1 MEQLLQ
7 WDQDVFQLINGAW
20 RSPVLDFLAPL
31 WRDKRFWIPLYLAL
45 AGYSVWKFRAK
56 AVLFLLVSGLTV
68 GISDTLSSRVVKPAV
83 ARLRPCNDLAMQPDV
98 HLSVHCG
105 SGYSFTS
112 SHAANHF
119 AVAAWLFTTL
129 GMLHRRVRWLW
140 WLWAA
145 SIAYA
150 QVYVGVHYPGDV
162 LGGAVLGM
170 GVGFLSAG
178 LYLRRRDI
186 SAFS

>member
-7 WDQDVFQLINGAW
+7 WDQDLFQLINGVW
-20 RSPVLDFLAPL
+20 RSALLDFLAPL
-31 WRDKRFWIPLYLAL
+31 WRDKRFWIPLYLVL
-45 AGYSVWKFRAK
+45 AGYAVWKFRAK
-56 AVLFLLVSGLTV
+56 AVWFLLLLVIAV

-83 ARLRPCNDLAMQPDV
+83 ARIRPCNDAEMQADV
-98 HLSVHCG
+98 QLLVHCG

-119 AVAAWLFTTL
+119 AVAAYLFMTL
-129 GMLHRRVRWLW
+129 GILHRRARWLW

-145 SIAYA
+145 SVAYA
-150 QVYVGVHYPGDV
+150 QVYVGVHYPGDIF
-162 LGGAVLGM
+162 GGALLGT
-170 GVGFLSAG
+170 GVGFLIAG